1 MQSPTERVLASSL
14 GYFLGP
20 LVNVALGIVFL
31 RERLRPWQIG
41 SILLA
46 AFGVVPM
53 AWSAGGLP
61 WISLA
66 LALSFGVYG
75 LLRKVAPMAPLVSL
89 SIETALLCPVAAT
102 YLVWLEARG
111 AGALSRSDHRTVG
124 LLVFSGVVT
133 ALPLL
138 WFASAAERLRLSTLG
153 LFQYL
158 APSGHFLLAVL
169 AYGEPFSLGYGIAF
183 GCIWT
188 ALAVYSVDAMR
199 AQGKP
204 DPAHR
209 EPSLAA

>member
-1 MQSPTERVLASSL
+1 MNA
-14 GYFLGP
+14 
-20 LVNVALGIVFL
+20 ALGVVFL
-31 RERLRPWQIG
+31 HERLRPWQIG

-46 AFGVVPM
+46 GFGVVPT

-111 AGALSRSDHRTVG
+111 ASAFSRSDPRTVA
-124 LLVFSGVVT
+124 LLIFSGVVT

-138 WFASAAERLRLSTLG
+138 WFASAAERLRLTTLG

-169 AYGEPFSLGYGIAF
+169 AYGEPFTPGYGIAF
-183 GCIWT
+183 GCIWS